1 VAHHQL
7 ADKQVVWGP
16 STGLELAQ
24 LPVGRPT
31 AKYSRV
37 AKTDLWR
44 TGVLETANQVQIKAH
59 LHQPRFQ
66 SSQKKTTTTAQST
79 RSWVWE
85 TGTLGDLV
93 AGSLGDLAGNLGN
106 LVVAGSL
113 GDLAVNFG
121 DLQGSLGDLV
131 VAGNLRGVAGSLGDL
146 AAGSFLGD
154 LAGSL
159 GDLAGSLLG
168 DLAGSFRARRPLLFQ
183 LPDGCVSFF
192 VLRHTYA
199 ARSCVATPLRCT
211 AQLSA
216 TSLTTPAVATPPAHE
231 RSLNSP
237 RVAAR
242 APPYHH
248 YATPL
253 TRGTRA

>member
-1 VAHHQL
+1 MAHHQL

-168 DLAGSFRARRPLLFQ
+168 DLAGSFRARRPLFQ
-183 LPDGCVSFF
+183 LPAGCVSFCF
-192 VLRHTYA
+192 ETYLR
-199 ARSCVATPLRCT
+199 RSQLRCYPL
-211 AQLSA
+211 ALHCAALSN
-216 TSLTTPAVATPPAHE
+216 VAHHPSRCNPP
-231 RSLNSP
+231 R
-237 RVAAR
+237 
-242 APPYHH
+242 
-248 YATPL
+248 T
-253 TRGTRA
+253 